1 MSKTTKKIA
10 DMNCPKCGKKFKRYP
25 MTLKQWEGAL
35 RVHLISSLEHMGKF
49 TPEEVK
55 SIIEKHL
62 KSFGQHY

>member
-1 MSKTTKKIA
+1 MVSEKKKIA
-10 DMNCPKCGKKFKRYP
+10 DMHCPKCGKKFKRCP
-25 MTLKQWEGAL
+25 LTLKQWEGAL

-62 KSFGQHY
+62 KSFGQCY

>member
-1 MSKTTKKIA
+1 MPEKKKIA

-25 MTLKQWEGAL
+25 MTLKQWENPL
-35 RVHLISSLEHMGKF
+35 RVHLLFDTAHMGKF
-49 TPEEVK
+49 TQEEVK